1 MIEVRSLAVIL
12 AVIGLSMIVS
22 GSFTLSYIIH
32 QTDIIDDYV
41 NKINKLED
49 KNKQLKRDYKM
60 KEREAN
66 YWQDYNSCRRGE

>member
-1 MIEVRSLAVIL
+1 MRKVVMIILTIGGFLLINLGVCSQIVINQRDVEEVLIER
-12 AVIGLSMIVS
+12 
-22 GSFTLSYIIH
+22 
-32 QTDIIDDYV
+32 
-41 NKINKLED
+41 INKLED

>member
-41 NKINKLED
+41 NKINELE
-49 KNKQLKRDYKM
+49 KENKQLERDYKSE
-60 KEREAN
+60 KRQAE
-66 YWQDYNSCRRGE
+66 YWYYYNVNDAC